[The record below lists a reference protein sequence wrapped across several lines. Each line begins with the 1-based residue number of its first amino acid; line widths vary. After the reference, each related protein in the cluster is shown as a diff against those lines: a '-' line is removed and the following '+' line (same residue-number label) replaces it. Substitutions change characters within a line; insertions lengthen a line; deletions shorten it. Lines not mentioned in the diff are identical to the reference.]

1 LQDPSTI
8 VGLTS
13 TVPVEI
19 VFAAGLK
26 PMDLNNFF
34 ITSPA
39 RDRLLNQAEQAGFAH
54 STCAWIKG
62 IYSTVLDHHLTS
74 VIAVTGGDCSNTL
87 ALAEVLERR
96 GIRIFPFDYPSDR
109 SRDSLKKQISKLAKA
124 LGTTWSEVEKA
135 KARLD
140 RVRKKL
146 REMDRLTYRDGLV
159 SGFENHFFLV
169 TSSDFGCDVD
179 AYEIRLD
186 RFLEEARKRN
196 SAAESIRVGF
206 LGVPPIVDGIYEF
219 LESVGCRVVFNEVQR
234 QFSIPFETPDL
245 IERYLKYTY
254 PYGIGARIED
264 IRHAVQ
270 ERKLDGLIHYT
281 QTFCYRQIYDIIL
294 RESLPLPL
302 LTIEGDRPG
311 KLDSRTQIRLE
322 SFVEMLKMK
331 KADFP

>member
-96 GIRIFPFDYPSDR
+96 GIRIFPFDYPADR
-109 SRDSLKKQISKLAKA
+109 SRESLEKQISKLAKA
-124 LGTTWSEVEKA
+124 LGTTWSEIEKV

-146 REMDRLTYRDGLV
+146 QEMDRLTYRDGLV